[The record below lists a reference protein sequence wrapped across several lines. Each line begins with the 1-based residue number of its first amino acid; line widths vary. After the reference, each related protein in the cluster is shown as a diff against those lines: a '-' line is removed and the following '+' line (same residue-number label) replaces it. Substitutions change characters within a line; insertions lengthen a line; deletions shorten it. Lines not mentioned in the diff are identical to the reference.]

1 MPDRIKGGSMKDE
14 SPLTPEW
21 LADNMKL
28 IHFLLRKRGIR
39 DDWYPEY
46 EDKVQDILCRVLHNI
61 PKYDSER
68 STKSRYI
75 DLLITEEL
83 GYGMTV
89 SRAGRLNNQHISMQD
104 AGGFLPL
111 FEEDITEQIYAEQE
125 FDKLTEVQQMEA
137 QGYSFKEIG
146 IKTGLSPDY
155 LRNKKGL
162 AARSKA

>member
-1 MPDRIKGGSMKDE
+1 MKDE

-61 PKYDSER
+61 PKYDSGR

-125 FDKLTEVQQMEA
+125 FYKLPETQQMLA
-137 QGYSFKEIG
+137 LGYTCKE
-146 IKTGLSPDY
+146 TAAMLGLSVDY
-155 LRNKKGL
+155 IRNKRTVFQRG
-162 AARSKA
+162 SKI

>member
-1 MPDRIKGGSMKDE
+1 
-14 SPLTPEW
+14 
-21 LADNMKL
+21 
-28 IHFLLRKRGIR
+28 
-39 DDWYPEY
+39 
-46 EDKVQDILCRVLHNI
+46 
-61 PKYDSER
+61 
-68 STKSRYI
+68 
-75 DLLITEEL
+75 
-83 GYGMTV
+83 MTV

-162 AARSKA
+162 AARSKV